1 MNVACDDVLL
11 QPNEDSS
18 SYLKNE
24 KYYSF
29 NNIRR
34 KSLKNS
40 EQEEKCLNRI
50 KSLST
55 SSYSIK
61 PETLKSLSLDKITE
75 DSDYKNDMSEDN
87 KANKSNEQ
95 ISIFQMD
102 RDDENQSKTV
112 VEPVMANLNPKLCMT
127 PETVLR
133 TKYDILTSYER
144 VEIRDYEEIWY
155 IGSSSVQ
162 KIDIAY
168 KKPSEKKHGEKEV
181 INNGYDD
188 SRGDYHIVLHDHI
201 NYRYEIISLLGKGSF
216 GKVLKCYDHKEKN
229 YVAVKIIKNKKRF
242 EKQGMVEVKVLD
254 AIKSRDPENVMNSYN
269 IKFIESFYFR
279 GHLCIVNE
287 LLGINLYEWIKNGGF
302 RGITISMIRH
312 ITKEVLTSLEVLEN
326 KKIVHCDLKPE
337 NILLR
342 DPMQIKPSLSSA
354 DLDKIGI
361 KVIDF
366 GSSCY
371 EHERIYTYVQSR
383 FYRSPEVILGIPYN
397 MSIDMWSLGC
407 ILAELYTGYPIF
419 PGENEEEQLA
429 CIMEIMGAPAHYIV
443 EQGSRKKN
451 FFDANNNPK
460 IIANSK
466 GKKRRP
472 GSLSLASVLRCRD
485 NTFIDFITQC
495 LQWDPEKRLTASQGL
510 KHEFITKLNKK
521 SSYDSRTIAN
531 NNTTYNSFEEFKKM
545 NNSASIKKTKSTSNT
560 LTIPK
565 SISKP
570 YQSPSQNINSE
581 KSVTPLK
588 NNDIKH
594 STSQF
599 NPINITRSSVI
610 KTNTVTGISVSNNI
624 STDSNNDSN
633 LDSKSGDNNLPID
646 SKSGDSNLPTS
657 SNSITSNISKSSSTV
672 SLSSAR
678 KNSITNLPTGRK
690 NSISSLPKVSNGSA
704 NHNIQLRKSTGNL
717 LTSTAS
723 SGKVAK
729 IIAAAEQKT
738 LSSSNSYSKK
748 DISIAIET
756 IKNVRRPSV
765 KEIALAKDNIER
777 ANALM
782 KSKRN
787 PPKPT
792 ITTKKPSFVLD
803 SNYKFTTKV
812 PRLSIP
818 SGENQ
823 LETVENTLPRSAYP
837 KLSSTIF
844 STKESSTD
852 SFGSSTAKES
862 STDSFSSLD
871 STEVNG
877 ENLATIERSRPIKY
891 SLLSK
896 SLNPGKDSVL
906 QTNKGTTSPDQ
917 ITHKNSVNDEIDKL
931 DFSKVDIKE
940 DTMNKTQISSLKQP
954 NVYSVKR
961 SSSSGNMLLSN
972 IQNIRKSYSE
982 SNTNNTNSV
991 NTNNSKYSSSIP
1003 KSTVKLLP
1011 INNTNTNNNTIIGNN
1026 SSFSSTISSSSSS
1039 TLVNDDICDT
1049 PPPLLNSNTTLV
1061 NSLSLLTKPELPV
1074 VKTRPR
1080 AHSHSTFQSIQGSSI
1095 PRLAS
1100 IYKNSSNNITKT
1112 INKINSNIESHNSP
1126 VTKDKDITSA
1136 IKTAGLV
1143 TKRKSAFSL
1152 KVKASQISHSH
1163 SQSHSATTPTTL
1175 PRWKI

>member
-1 MNVACDDVLL
+1 
-11 QPNEDSS
+11 
-18 SYLKNE
+18 
-24 KYYSF
+24 
-29 NNIRR
+29 
-34 KSLKNS
+34 
-40 EQEEKCLNRI
+40 
-50 KSLST
+50 
-55 SSYSIK
+55 
-61 PETLKSLSLDKITE
+61 
-75 DSDYKNDMSEDN
+75 
-87 KANKSNEQ
+87 
-95 ISIFQMD
+95 
-102 RDDENQSKTV
+102 
-112 VEPVMANLNPKLCMT
+112 
-127 PETVLR
+127 
-133 TKYDILTSYER
+133 
-144 VEIRDYEEIWY
+144 
-155 IGSSSVQ
+155 
-162 KIDIAY
+162 
-168 KKPSEKKHGEKEV
+168 
-181 INNGYDD
+181 
-188 SRGDYHIVLHDHI
+188 
-201 NYRYEIISLLGKGSF
+201 LLGKGSF

-342 DPMQIKPSLSSA
+342 DPMQIKPSLNSA